1 MEMTEVY
8 EVKKLKFKHKAF
20 TNYSNLWIDCV
31 LELGSWS
38 QLEKANQDYIEEIV
52 DKFRDYV
59 ADFRFEDEDD

>member
-1 MEMTEVY
+1 
-8 EVKKLKFKHKAF
+8 
-20 TNYSNLWIDCV
+20 LWIDCV

-38 QLEKANQDYIEEIV
+38 QLERANQDYIEEIV